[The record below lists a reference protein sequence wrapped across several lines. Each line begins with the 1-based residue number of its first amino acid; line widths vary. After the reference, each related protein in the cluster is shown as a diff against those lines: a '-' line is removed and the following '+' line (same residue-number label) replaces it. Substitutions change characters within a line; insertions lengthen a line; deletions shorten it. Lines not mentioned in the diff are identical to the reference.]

1 MRVSGRWCRLLGCA
15 RRVCRRVARL
25 GAGPAV
31 ADVGGEQGPLR
42 VRVAFGRL
50 VLLDVPVGAD
60 GPVPVVDGVTG
71 QALVGVGLL
80 VRFGRVFESA
90 GGGCPAGAV
99 ELDRSLRVSF
109 DRSRGLEFWP
119 GEGLGCGW
127 DVMGW
132 LTVMPVRGWG
142 LVSLPASR
150 DEVEGLMERYWDLLV
165 PGPLQPDGYHVS
177 PVGEPD
183 LLELI
188 AEGPGGLPAA
198 PARLPAAPARLPGAA
213 GAGRG
218 VLL

>member
-1 MRVSGRWCRLLGCA
+1 M
-15 RRVCRRVARL
+15 ARL

-31 ADVGGEQGPLR
+31 ADAGGEQGPLR
-42 VRVAFGRL
+42 VRVAFDRL

-90 GGGCPAGAV
+90 GGGCYPREAD
-99 ELDRSLRVSF
+99 ELNGLLRVSF
-109 DRSRGLEFWP
+109 DHVHGLRFWP

-132 LTVMPVRGWG
+132 LTVMPVRGRG

-150 DEVEGLMERYWDLLV
+150 DEVEGLMERHWDLLV
-165 PGPLQPDGYHVS
+165 EDECLESRGYHVS

-183 LLELI
+183 LLELM
-188 AEGPGGLPAA
+188 AEGAGGLPAA
-198 PARLPAAPARLPGAA
+198 PAGLPGAGVREVLEAVRTGPGGPARALGVA
-213 GAGRG
+213 GENGGGR
-218 VLL
+218 

>member
-1 MRVSGRWCRLLGCA
+1 M
-15 RRVCRRVARL
+15 
-25 GAGPAV
+25 
-31 ADVGGEQGPLR
+31 
-42 VRVAFGRL
+42 
-50 VLLDVPVGAD
+50 LLDVPVGAD

-109 DRSRGLEFWP
+109 DHVHGLRFWPGEGLRFWP

-132 LTVMPVRGWG
+132 LTVMPVRGRG

-150 DEVEGLMERYWDLLV
+150 DEVRGLMERHWDLLV
-165 PGPLQPDGYHVS
+165 EDECLESRGYHVS

-188 AEGPGGLPAA
+188 AEGAGG
-198 PARLPAAPARLPGAA
+198 LPAAPARLPGAA

-218 VLL
+218 GLL

>member
-15 RRVCRRVARL
+15 RRVWPRG
-25 GAGPAV
+25 GA
-31 ADVGGEQGPLR
+31 GGEQGPS

-71 QALVGVGLL
+71 WALVGVGLL

-99 ELDRSLRVSF
+99 ELDRLLRVSF
-109 DRSRGLEFWP
+109 DHVHGLRFWP

-132 LTVMPVRGWG
+132 LVVVPVRGRRPMT
-142 LVSLPASR
+142 LPASR
-150 DEVEGLMERYWDLLV
+150 DEVRGLMERYWGLLV
-165 PGPLQPDGYHVS
+165 EDECLESRGYHVS

-183 LLELI
+183 LLELM
-188 AEGPGGLPAA
+188 AEGAGGLPAA
-198 PARLPAAPARLPGAA
+198 PAGLPGAG

-218 VLL
+218 VLW